1 VLLVAAILLV
11 WWAVA
16 AADLLSSDI
25 PTPLEAWNALTSN
38 LTGSNG
44 LLEAAW
50 GSLLRLALGL
60 VIACVAGTAIGIAM
74 AASQIVQRTVGT
86 LMTMLNA
93 IPPIAWLPVA
103 ILLLGFTE
111 RAVIFVVVI
120 GATPAVAIGTAAA
133 IRQVPP
139 ALIRAGRTMGAR
151 GWELY
156 RGVILPAAVPGFWIG
171 LQQAWA
177 IAWRAVI
184 AAEIIRVG
192 VAKGLGHVLDASL
205 QRTGDSV
212 TVVDPALV
220 FAALLV
226 IVVIGLAVDYL
237 FAVVDRRIRR
247 RRGLLEPA

>member
-1 VLLVAAILLV
+1 M
-11 WWAVA
+11 
-16 AADLLSSDI
+16 
-25 PTPLEAWNALTSN
+25 
-38 LTGSNG
+38 
-44 LLEAAW
+44 
-50 GSLLRLALGL
+50 
-60 VIACVAGTAIGIAM
+60 ACYPSRKIAM
-74 AASQIVQRTVGT
+74 AASRIVQRTVGT

-111 RAVIFVVVI
+111 RAVIFVVLI
-120 GATPAVAIGTAAA
+120 GATPAVAIATAAA

-139 ALIRAGRTMGAR
+139 ALVRAGRTMGAR

-192 VAKGLGHVLDASL
+192 AAKGLGHLLDASL

-247 RRGLLEPA
+247 RRGLLQPS